1 MKILIAD
8 DDLLS
13 RRLLEATLTR
23 LGHEPVVVTN
33 GTDAQEELLRP
44 EGPRLAILDW
54 EMPGADG
61 LSVCR
66 TLRRR
71 AEPYVYVVLLTA
83 RDRREDMLVALEAD
97 VDDFLTKPLDAGE
110 LQARLRSGERL
121 LGLQEKLL
129 QAQDALRYQA
139 THDDLTGL
147 WNRAMVRSHL
157 TAEMSRGKRA
167 GKPVA
172 VVLADLDHFKKVND
186 TYGHPAG
193 DTILREAAA
202 RMRRALR
209 AYDSIGRYGGEEFL
223 IVLPG
228 CSTRGRGSGSRA
240 RPRVC
245 RFAGPR
251 CRHRYS
257 VERQL
262 GRRVHGDGARRSGCP
277 DPGGRRGAVPGK
289 GRRPEPSVF
298 IATWRPGH
306 QKPSHKPRR
315 LLHGASEH
323 GERATRSERA
333 GAAARESAC
342 RGVRGAKPLG

>member
-8 DDLLS
+8 DDRLS

-23 LGHEPVVVTN
+23 LGHEAVVVTN

-66 TLRRR
+66 VLRRR

-202 RMRRALR
+202 RMRMALR

-228 CSTRGRGSGSRA
+228 CSSEAAVVAAERA
-240 RPRVC
+240 RVC
-245 RFAGPR
+245 VASPV
-251 CRHRYS
+251 HVADTDIPLS
-257 VERQL
+257 VSL
-262 GRRVHGDGARRSGCP
+262 GVASTATAPEDP
-277 DPGGRRGAVPGK
+277 DALIQAADEALYRAKAGGRNRV
-289 GRRPEPSVF
+289 S
-298 IATWRPGH
+298 
-306 QKPSHKPRR
+306 
-315 LLHGASEH
+315 L
-323 GERATRSERA
+323 
-333 GAAARESAC
+333 
-342 RGVRGAKPLG
+342 